1 MSRKNP
7 KSRNSKVARTKNG
20 RIKLLSNY
28 AVCNSKKCTFIKEQ
42 EGKGLLISLRVR
54 TLLSKIPLLGPLLF

>member
-28 AVCNSKKCTFIKEQ
+28 AVCNSKKYTFIKEQ
-42 EGKGLLISLRVR
+42 EGKGLLISLGVR